1 MGCNGG
7 KGGEAVGMSD
17 AMAAKSTATSDER
30 VRNQQRRRLPEQLQ
44 RSSSPSPLNRP
55 SARFS
60 ERRETPR
67 VQRVKR

>member
-7 KGGEAVGMSD
+7 KGGEAVGTSD

-30 VRNQQRRRLPEQLQ
+30 VRNQQRRRLPERLQ
-44 RSSSPSPLNRP
+44 RSSSPSPLNRLL
-55 SARFS
+55 ARFS